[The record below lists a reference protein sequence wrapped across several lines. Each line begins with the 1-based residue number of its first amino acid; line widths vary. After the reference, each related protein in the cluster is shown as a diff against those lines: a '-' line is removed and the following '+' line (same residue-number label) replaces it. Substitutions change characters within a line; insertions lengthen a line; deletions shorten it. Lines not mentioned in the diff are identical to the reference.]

1 MIKQNVKMAIKS
13 AIKQKRIT
21 VLNTL
26 GLALGL
32 ACAII
37 IYLWVDDELSYEK
50 NYKNV
55 DQIHLAYLKV
65 TSGNDV
71 SYQPVT
77 SPIIPKRVS
86 DIFPEVVETARIFPL
101 GEVTLKYN
109 NSVFNEANGV
119 AADPSVFSIFNFDML
134 YGYQEQ
140 ALQDPLSVVLTES
153 MAKKYF
159 GNNNPVGEFLQV
171 NNSVNF
177 KVPACSDIPYR
188 SGSGP
193 EQR

>member
-1 MIKQNVKMAIKS
+1 MIMQNVKMAIKS

-50 NYKNV
+50 NYKNA

-77 SPIIPKRVS
+77 SLGRKSFKRES
-86 DIFPEVVETARIFPL
+86 RAIDKEHNYESRDILPRVRL
-101 GEVTLKYN
+101 N
-109 NSVFNEANGV
+109 RMSREA
-119 AADPSVFSIFNFDML
+119 
-134 YGYQEQ
+134 
-140 ALQDPLSVVLTES
+140 
-153 MAKKYF
+153 K
-159 GNNNPVGEFLQV
+159 
-171 NNSVNF
+171 
-177 KVPACSDIPYR
+177 
-188 SGSGP
+188 
-193 EQR
+193 

>member
-55 DQIHLAYLKV
+55 DQ
-65 TSGNDV
+65 
-71 SYQPVT
+71 
-77 SPIIPKRVS
+77 
-86 DIFPEVVETARIFPL
+86 
-101 GEVTLKYN
+101 
-109 NSVFNEANGV
+109 
-119 AADPSVFSIFNFDML
+119 M
-134 YGYQEQ
+134 
-140 ALQDPLSVVLTES
+140 
-153 MAKKYF
+153 
-159 GNNNPVGEFLQV
+159 LQV
-171 NNSVNF
+171 GTMFHTNLL
-177 KVPACSDIPYR
+177 PLR
-188 SGSGP
+188 
-193 EQR
+193 